1 MANWFNSKKE
11 KSPVYT
17 MRDKERELMEFKMQL
32 ELAPLAE
39 LWRKICDQHK
49 EKCFAFIANY
59 EDFLCIMKSFYGENN
74 PLINKFEVIIQRFK
88 NDCYE
93 YYSAVRDSID
103 EAIDKKRIELKSKD

>member
-1 MANWFNSKKE
+1 MANWFNFKKE

-17 MRDKERELMEFKMQL
+17 RRDKEREQMEFRMQL

-39 LWRKICDQHK
+39 LWRKICDQHQ
-49 EKCFAFIANY
+49 EKCFDFIANY
-59 EDFLCIMKSFYGENN
+59 EDFLRVMKSFYGENN
-74 PLINKFEVIIQRFK
+74 PLINKFEFITQRFK

-93 YYSAVRDSID
+93 YYSAVKYSID